1 MLTNNCTLKYRNSG
15 TLNSRLLNLKF
26 NNKLGLEIARIARKT
41 KASKGTKVEK
51 VGNVGNVNVKCSCL
65 VLAMLAINS
74 RAWTTDTYLWW
85 PAAIGL
91 IATRDRELW
100 HDLAVIYFKYRSR
113 ILYRRVHRVM
123 SSSKNRFSTDRYV
136 RRYVILV
143 IRRLGPYQLADT
155 IYVEP

>member
-91 IATRDRELW
+91 IATRDREL
-100 HDLAVIYFKYRSR
+100 
-113 ILYRRVHRVM
+113 
-123 SSSKNRFSTDRYV
+123 
-136 RRYVILV
+136 
-143 IRRLGPYQLADT
+143 
-155 IYVEP
+155 